1 MHVLEPV
8 WGVQV
13 CLGLGVTASCCL
25 YTRNSGMFEEVMLV
39 LNNLGVECFRQETL
53 GMIFKLDALVQA
65 QETHME

>member
-1 MHVLEPV
+1 
-8 WGVQV
+8 
-13 CLGLGVTASCCL
+13 
-25 YTRNSGMFEEVMLV
+25 MLV